1 MVENLA
7 HLGSVVTDI
16 PFTHQY
22 ATVSGIRLHY
32 VTGGSGDLVVLLPGW
47 PQTWYAWRKVMP
59 ILARHYRVVAVD
71 LRGMGDSDKPET
83 GYDACTAAR
92 DVREL
97 VSQLGAERFFLVG
110 HDVGSWVAYAY
121 ATLFPETLRR
131 LVILDAALVG
141 LTSEQAFQLSR
152 NSRTWQFYFHSISD
166 LPEALIEG
174 REELYLS
181 WFFRTKAT
189 QPNAIEPEDLQEY
202 LRCYSAP
209 NAMRC
214 GFEYYRAITDN
225 LNHNQAAMQTK
236 LKMPVLAFG
245 GETATGM
252 GMFKTMQAG
261 AEDVSGGVISNCGHY
276 IPEEC
281 PDYLGEQILQFFGKE
296 L

>member
-1 MVENLA
+1 MIENLA
-7 HLGSVVTDI
+7 HLGSVATDI
-16 PFTHQY
+16 PFTHQN
-22 ATVSGIRLHY
+22 AIVNGIRLHY

-59 ILARHYRVVAVD
+59 LLAQHYRVVAVD

-97 VSQLGAERFFLVG
+97 VSQLGENRFFLVG

-121 ATLFPETLRR
+121 ATLFPETVRR

-141 LTSEQAFQLSR
+141 LTSEKAFQLSR
-152 NSRTWQFYFHSISD
+152 ESRTWQFYFHSISD
-166 LPEALIEG
+166 LPEALVAG

-181 WFFRTKAT
+181 WFFSNKSA
-189 QPNAIEPEDLQEY
+189 QKDAISSEDLQEY
-202 LRCYSAP
+202 VRCYSAP

-225 LNHNQAAMQTK
+225 LTHNQAAIKTK

-252 GMFKTMQAG
+252 GMFNTMQTG
-261 AEDVSGGVISNCGHY
+261 AEDVRGGAIANCGHY

-281 PDYLGEQILQFFGKE
+281 PEYLGEQILQFFAEE